1 MLSRRLLAIADP
13 EFIRVADVSDIPP
26 GEMKAV
32 KIGYRQ
38 EVLLVNVDRVIHA
51 CDNWCNHQGYRLSAG
66 EMEGEEVRCDLHGA
80 RFNVTTGEATGLPAT
95 EPIKV
100 FEVRLDGSDIL
111 IRKS

>member
-1 MLSRRLLAIADP
+1 MADAD
-13 EFIRVADVSDIPP
+13 FVRVADVSEISP

-32 KIGYRQ
+32 KLGIQ
-38 EVLLVNVDRVIHA
+38 EVLLVSVDGVIHA

-66 EMEGEEVRCDLHGA
+66 EVEGEEVRCDLHGA
-80 RFNVTTGEATGLPAT
+80 RFNVTTGEATGRPAT